1 MRGENVRIIV
11 QKFGGT
17 SVATP
22 LQREKAARKV
32 MESRANGYSP
42 VVVVSAMG
50 RKGEPY
56 ATDTLLGLIKDIHEN
71 ADPREQDLIM
81 SCGEVISTVI
91 MTETLRKMGCDAV
104 GLTGGQAGIITDES
118 FGNTRIVEVHPQR
131 VMDYLKLGKVVVVAG
146 FQGIS
151 KSGEITT
158 LGRGG
163 SDTTAA
169 ALAVALGAEA
179 VEIYT
184 DVEGVM
190 TADPKMVP
198 EARPLTV
205 VSYSE
210 IVEMAHLGAKV
221 VHPRAVEIAMEGGVP
236 IRIKNTFSDAPGTL
250 VCDSSVA
257 PKKTVIKSD
266 RVARGIAHLTNI
278 GQIRLDRQHD
288 VNEGGFLSRVFR
300 ALADSEISVDLISVL
315 PETICFTV
323 SESVVDRA
331 IEVLQSLGL
340 SQEEI
345 GITPG
350 CAKVSV
356 VGAGMRGVP
365 GVMAKVVETLGNLD
379 VKVFQTSDSHA
390 SISCLVKQ
398 DDILKAIRGLHT
410 AFGLGISTEEN
421 DNTEGS

>member
-1 MRGENVRIIV
+1 MSCEVRKMKIII

-22 LQREKAARKV
+22 LKREKAARKV
-32 MESRANGYSP
+32 IEAQADGYSP

-56 ATDTLLGLIKDIHEN
+56 ATDTLLELIKGIHED
-71 ADPREQDLIM
+71 ADPREQDLVM
-81 SCGEVISTVI
+81 SCGEIISAVV
-91 MTETLRKMGCDAV
+91 MTETLRGMGCQAV

-118 FGNTRIVEVHPQR
+118 FGNTRILEVHPGR
-131 VMDYLKLGKVVVVAG
+131 VMDCLNEGKVVVVAG

-151 KSGEITT
+151 KNGEVTT

-169 ALAVALGAEA
+169 ALGVALGAES

-198 EARPLTV
+198 DAKPLTV

-221 VHPRAVEIAMEGGVP
+221 VHPRAVEIAMEGGIP
-236 IRIKNTFSDAPGTL
+236 IRIKNTLSDAPGTL
-250 VCDSSVA
+250 VCESSMIS
-257 PKKTVIKSD
+257 KKTVIKSD
-266 RVARGIAHLTNI
+266 RVARGVAHLTGI
-278 GQIRLDRQHD
+278 TQVRLDRERD
-288 VNEGGFLSRVFR
+288 VNEAGFLGKVFR
-300 ALADSEISVDLISVL
+300 ALACAKISVDLITVL
-315 PETICFTV
+315 PETICFTI
-323 SESVVDRA
+323 SESVVDKA
-331 IEVLQSLGL
+331 LGVLESLGL
-340 SQEEI
+340 RQEEI
-345 GITPG
+345 RITPG

-365 GVMAKVVETLGNLD
+365 GVMAEVVEALGD
-379 VKVFQTSDSHA
+379 AGVKIFQTSDSHA
-390 SISCLVKQ
+390 SISCLVMQ
-398 DDILKAIRGLHT
+398 DDILKAARGLHT
-410 AFGLGISTEEN
+410 AFGLGASA
-421 DNTEGS
+421 D

>member
-1 MRGENVRIIV
+1 MRIIV

-300 ALADSEISVDLISVL
+300 ALAD
-315 PETICFTV
+315 
-323 SESVVDRA
+323 
-331 IEVLQSLGL
+331 
-340 SQEEI
+340 
-345 GITPG
+345 
-350 CAKVSV
+350 
-356 VGAGMRGVP
+356 
-365 GVMAKVVETLGNLD
+365 
-379 VKVFQTSDSHA
+379 
-390 SISCLVKQ
+390 
-398 DDILKAIRGLHT
+398 
-410 AFGLGISTEEN
+410 
-421 DNTEGS
+421 

>member
-1 MRGENVRIIV
+1 MSCEVNIMKIII

-22 LQREKAARKV
+22 EQREKAAQKV
-32 MESRANGYSP
+32 MEAQASGYSS

-56 ATDTLLGLIKDIHEN
+56 ATDTLLGLMKSVHEE
-71 ADPREQDLIM
+71 ADLREQDLVM
-81 SCGEVISTVI
+81 SCGEIISAVV
-91 MTETLRKMGCDAV
+91 MTQTLRAMGCQAV

-118 FGNTRIVEVHPQR
+118 FGNTRILEVHPGR
-131 VMDYLKLGKVVVVAG
+131 VMDYLNEGKVVVVAG
-146 FQGIS
+146 FQGMS
-151 KSGEITT
+151 KNGEVTT

-169 ALAVALGAEA
+169 ALGVSLGAES

-198 EARPLTV
+198 EAKPLKT

-236 IRIKNTFSDAPGTL
+236 IRIKSTFSNAPGTL
-250 VCDSSVA
+250 VCDSSMVVD
-257 PKKTVIKSD
+257 KTVIKSD
-266 RVARGIAHLTNI
+266 RVARGVAHLTNI
-278 GQIRLDRQHD
+278 TQVRLDRKHD
-288 VNEGGFLSRVFR
+288 VNESGFLSQVFR
-300 ALADSEISVDLISVL
+300 ALADAKISVDLISVL
-315 PETICFTV
+315 PTTICFTI
-323 SESVVDRA
+323 SDSVVDKA
-331 IEVLQSLGL
+331 LHVLESLGL
-340 SQEEI
+340 EKKEI

-365 GVMAKVVETLGNLD
+365 GVMAEVVEVLADAG
-379 VKVFQTSDSHA
+379 VKIYQTSDSHA
-390 SISCLVKQ
+390 SISCLVMK
-398 DDILKAIRGLHT
+398 DDILKATRGLHT
-410 AFGLGISTEEN
+410 AFGLGA
-421 DNTEGS
+421 

>member
-1 MRGENVRIIV
+1 VRIIV

-236 IRIKNTFSDAPGTL
+236 IRIKA
-250 VCDSSVA
+250 
-257 PKKTVIKSD
+257 
-266 RVARGIAHLTNI
+266 
-278 GQIRLDRQHD
+278 
-288 VNEGGFLSRVFR
+288 
-300 ALADSEISVDLISVL
+300 
-315 PETICFTV
+315 
-323 SESVVDRA
+323 
-331 IEVLQSLGL
+331 
-340 SQEEI
+340 SQK
-345 GITPG
+345 GHP
-350 CAKVSV
+350 A
-356 VGAGMRGVP
+356 
-365 GVMAKVVETLGNLD
+365 
-379 VKVFQTSDSHA
+379 
-390 SISCLVKQ
+390 
-398 DDILKAIRGLHT
+398 
-410 AFGLGISTEEN
+410 
-421 DNTEGS
+421 

>member
-1 MRGENVRIIV
+1 MKIII

-17 SVATP
+17 SVSTP
-22 LQREKAARKV
+22 LKREKAAQKV
-32 MESRANGYSP
+32 IEAQSNGYSP

-56 ATDTLLGLIKDIHEN
+56 ATDTLLGLIRGVHED
-71 ADPREQDLIM
+71 ADPREQDLVM
-81 SCGEVISTVI
+81 SCGEIISTVV
-91 MTETLRKMGCDAV
+91 MTETLRGMGCQAV

-118 FGNTRIVEVHPQR
+118 FGNTRILEVHPGR
-131 VMDYLKLGKVVVVAG
+131 VMDYLDEGKVVVVAG

-151 KSGEITT
+151 KNGEVTT

-169 ALAVALGAEA
+169 ALGVALCAES

-198 EARPLTV
+198 EAKPLTI

-236 IRIKNTFSDAPGTL
+236 IRIKSTFSDAPGTL
-250 VCDSSVA
+250 ICDSSMVLG
-257 PKKTVIKSD
+257 KTVIKSD
-266 RVARGIAHLTNI
+266 RVARGVAHLTDI
-278 GQIRLDRQHD
+278 TQVRLDRQHD
-288 VNEGGFLSRVFR
+288 VNESGFLSQVFR
-300 ALADSEISVDLISVL
+300 ALADAKISVDLISVL
-315 PETICFTV
+315 PTTICFTI
-323 SESVVDRA
+323 SDSVVDKSLR
-331 IEVLQSLGL
+331 VLESLGL
-340 SQEEI
+340 TEEEI

-365 GVMAKVVETLGNLD
+365 GVMAEVVEALADAG
-379 VKVFQTSDSHA
+379 VRIYQTSDSHA
-390 SISCLVKQ
+390 SISCLVMKE
-398 DDILKAIRGLHT
+398 DILKATRGLHT
-410 AFGLGISTEEN
+410 AFGLGTQV
-421 DNTEGS
+421 DHHK

>member
-1 MRGENVRIIV
+1 MKIII

-32 MESRANGYSP
+32 IEAQANGYSP

-56 ATDTLLGLIKDIHEN
+56 ATDTLLGLIKGLHEE
-71 ADPREQDLIM
+71 ADPREKDLVM
-81 SCGEVISTVI
+81 SCGEIISAVV
-91 MTETLRKMGCDAV
+91 MTETLRGMGCQAV

-118 FGNTRIVEVHPQR
+118 FGNTRILEVHPGR
-131 VMDYLKLGKVVVVAG
+131 VMDYLNEGKVVVVAG

-151 KSGEITT
+151 RNGEVTT

-169 ALAVALGAEA
+169 ALGVALGAES

-198 EARPLTV
+198 EAKPLTI

-210 IVEMAHLGAKV
+210 IVEMAHLGAKI
-221 VHPRAVEIAMEGGVP
+221 VHPRAVEIAMEGGIP

-250 VCDSSVA
+250 VCESSMVS
-257 PKKTVIKSD
+257 KKTVIRSD
-266 RVARGIAHLTNI
+266 RVARGVAHLTNI
-278 GQIRLDRQHD
+278 TQVRLDRQHD
-288 VNEGGFLSRVFR
+288 VNEAGFLGKVFR
-300 ALADSEISVDLISVL
+300 ALANAKISVDLISVL
-315 PETICFTV
+315 PETICFTI
-323 SESVVDRA
+323 SEGVVDKA
-331 IEVLQSLGL
+331 LGVLESLAL
-340 SQEEI
+340 KQEEI
-345 GITPG
+345 RITPG

-365 GVMAKVVETLGNLD
+365 GVMAEVVEALEDAG
-379 VKVFQTSDSHA
+379 VKIFQTSDSHA
-390 SISCLVKQ
+390 SISCLVMQ
-398 DDILKAIRGLHT
+398 NDILKATRGLHT
-410 AFGLGISTEEN
+410 AFGLGAST
-421 DNTEGS
+421 D